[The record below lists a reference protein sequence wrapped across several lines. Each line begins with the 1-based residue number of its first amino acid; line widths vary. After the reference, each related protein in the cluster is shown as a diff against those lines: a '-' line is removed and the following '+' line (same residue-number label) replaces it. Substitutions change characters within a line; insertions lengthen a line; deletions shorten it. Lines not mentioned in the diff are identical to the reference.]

1 MLLIRSYAGDCWGYN
16 VQRKL
21 DCCLLQAELVEHV
34 RLGLDV
40 ILFLVCL
47 VLMLLIVIVVLRRTW
62 GRDYLQM
69 E

>member
-1 MLLIRSYAGDCWGYN
+1 MLGTAGVIMSKETREN
-16 VQRKL
+16 
-21 DCCLLQAELVEHV
+21 CCLLQAELVEHV

-62 GRDYLQM
+62 GRDYIPM

>member
-1 MLLIRSYAGDCWGYN
+1 MF
-16 VQRKL
+16 
-21 DCCLLQAELVEHV
+21 QAELVEHV

-62 GRDYLQM
+62 GGDYLQM

>member
-1 MLLIRSYAGDCWGYN
+1 M
-16 VQRKL
+16 
-21 DCCLLQAELVEHV
+21 QATLVEHV

-47 VLMLLIVIVVLRRTW
+47 ILMLLIVIVVLRRTW

>member
-1 MLLIRSYAGDCWGYN
+1 M
-16 VQRKL
+16 
-21 DCCLLQAELVEHV
+21 EHV

-47 VLMLLIVIVVLRRTW
+47 ILMLLIVIVVLRRTW

>member
-1 MLLIRSYAGDCWGYN
+1 MLQ
-16 VQRKL
+16 V
-21 DCCLLQAELVEHV
+21 ELVEHV

>member
-1 MLLIRSYAGDCWGYN
+1 MQKTN
-16 VQRKL
+16 EN
-21 DCCLLQAELVEHV
+21 CCMFQAELVEHV

-62 GRDYLQM
+62 GRDYLPM

>member
-1 MLLIRSYAGDCWGYN
+1 M
-16 VQRKL
+16 
-21 DCCLLQAELVEHV
+21 LQAALVEHV

>member
-1 MLLIRSYAGDCWGYN
+1 M
-16 VQRKL
+16 
-21 DCCLLQAELVEHV
+21 EHV

>member
-1 MLLIRSYAGDCWGYN
+1 M
-16 VQRKL
+16 
-21 DCCLLQAELVEHV
+21 EHV

-62 GRDYLQM
+62 GGDYLQM